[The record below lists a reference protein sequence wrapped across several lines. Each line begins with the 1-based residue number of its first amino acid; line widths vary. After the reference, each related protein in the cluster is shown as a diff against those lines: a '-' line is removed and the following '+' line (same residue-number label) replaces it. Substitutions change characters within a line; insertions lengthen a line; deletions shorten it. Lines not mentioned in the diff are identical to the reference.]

1 MWESALRS
9 VFTFSNTKLHVLLP
23 LLLTAFNS
31 GHFDCCLF
39 ILVVLLMIKMFCLLF
54 RKANSLAK
62 LVKKI
67 SWYKLGDPDVLFQVQ
82 EGSCCLAEMEHKQRK
97 KQWNVISSTWK
108 TTFKQ
113 VSLRSRSVKTDPV
126 CTDPKQVT
134 ADPSPS

>member
-39 ILVVLLMIKMFCLLF
+39 ILVVLLMIK
-54 RKANSLAK
+54 LAK

-67 SWYKLGDPDVLFQVQ
+67 TWYKLGDPDVLFQVQ

-134 ADPSPS
+134 TDPSPS